1 LCQTL
6 GPSSHEFWRWPARSA
21 RTPTGWS
28 PAVNVDWLERFYF
41 DVGVSRKLDALRSG
55 ELGAC
60 ASLRAPT
67 SEDPVATVTSLIRPG
82 CEHLW
87 TAQLAWIEARVE
99 PAGETAVRV
108 ISECLTD
115 HEARRWADAGYQL
128 VFEELAMERSLA
140 VASDLPPRWP
150 RDTSILEWGPP
161 AAEASFQVYVSA
173 FRTRPG
179 FPAWSR
185 SEWIERLTGDEDFL
199 PQASL
204 CALRS
209 GVPAGFV
216 VCSKGWINQVGVEP
230 AYRRLGIASALVAEA
245 MSRMRALGIGVARLH
260 VNINNSDAL
269 ATWRRLGFRECGR
282 RGRFE
287 RVATHAG
294 QATG

>member
-1 LCQTL
+1 VSDAGSEL
-6 GPSSHEFWRWPARSA
+6 ARILELA
-21 RTPTGWS
+21 RAQRPDPTGWAL
-28 PAVNVDWLERFYF
+28 AVNVDWLERFYF
-41 DVGVSRKLDALRSG
+41 DVGVSRKLDALPDG

-67 SEDPVATVTSLIRPG
+67 PNDPAATVTSMIRPG

-99 PAGETAVRV
+99 DARAATVRV

-115 HEARRWADAGYQL
+115 DEARRWAGAGYQL
-128 VFEELAMERSLA
+128 VFEELAMERSLS
-140 VASDLPPRWP
+140 VTSDPPPRWP

-161 AAEASFQVYVSA
+161 AAEASFQVYDSA
-173 FRTRPG
+173 FRNRPG

-204 CALRS
+204 CVLRS
-209 GVPAGFV
+209 GAPAGFV
-216 VCSKGWINQVGVEP
+216 VCSKGWIDQVGV
-230 AYRRLGIASALVAEA
+230 ASAHRRIGIASALVAEA
-245 MSRMRALGIGVARLH
+245 MSRMRALGTDVARLH
-260 VNINNSDAL
+260 VNTNNSEAL
-269 ATWRRLGFRECGR
+269 ATWRRLGFRESGR

-287 RVATHAG
+287 RVVTHGG
-294 QATG
+294 QDRS